1 MNRLGAERRPFLF
14 VIDYKQEQVIVEEP
28 DQIDSEAL
36 LYNLDGVTNV
46 ATASRMNDRENRT
59 SAIRWETFPITQ
71 SAYADSFHK
80 VVGHIRAGNSYLVN
94 LTCATPVRTDL
105 SLKDVFVSSEA
116 RYKLWMKDC
125 FVVFSP
131 EIFVKIRDEHIYSY
145 PMKGTIDAT
154 LPDARR
160 RILEDPKETAEHAT
174 IVDLIRND
182 LSMVATEVMVTRYR
196 YIDELPT
203 HQGALL
209 QVSSE
214 IRGRLAGGWQAE
226 VGDLFFRLLPAGSIT
241 GAPKKKTMEIIAE
254 AETYERGFYTGV
266 MGYFDGNSLDSAVMI
281 RFLEQQADGSLIFP
295 RDLVLPLGNGMQITS
310 RTISGRANSVVS
322 TARCIP
328 RSPQRRNKS
337 SNGPGCNNGSPPQN
351 VTPPSE
357 RSMKTISFSISFIKA
372 SAEYS
377 VPDIS
382 IAIAGHTSAQ
392 IPHRVQRAPSVTIP
406 SGVSVNACSGQ
417 ASTHVRQPMHFFF
430 V

>member
-46 ATASRMNDRENRT
+46 VTASRMNDRENRT

-116 RYKLWMKDC
+116 RYKLWMKDR

-196 YIDELPT
+196 YIDDYR
-203 HQGALL
+203 H
-209 QVSSE
+209 
-214 IRGRLAGGWQAE
+214 IRGLCCRSVRRSGVVLPE
-226 VGDLFFRLLPAGSIT
+226 VGRPKWEICSSGSFRQVPLPGRPKRRQWRLSRKPRPTKGGFIRVSWAILT
-241 GAPKKKTMEIIAE
+241 GIAW
-254 AETYERGFYTGV
+254 TV
-266 MGYFDGNSLDSAVMI
+266 
-281 RFLEQQADGSLIFP
+281 
-295 RDLVLPLGNGMQITS
+295 PL
-310 RTISGRANSVVS
+310 
-322 TARCIP
+322 
-328 RSPQRRNKS
+328 
-337 SNGPGCNNGSPPQN
+337 
-351 VTPPSE
+351 
-357 RSMKTISFSISFIKA
+357 
-372 SAEYS
+372 
-377 VPDIS
+377 
-382 IAIAGHTSAQ
+382 
-392 IPHRVQRAPSVTIP
+392 
-406 SGVSVNACSGQ
+406 
-417 ASTHVRQPMHFFF
+417 
-430 V
+430 

>member
-1 MNRLGAERRPFLF
+1 
-14 VIDYKQEQVIVEEP
+14 
-28 DQIDSEAL
+28 
-36 LYNLDGVTNV
+36 
-46 ATASRMNDRENRT
+46 
-59 SAIRWETFPITQ
+59 
-71 SAYADSFHK
+71 
-80 VVGHIRAGNSYLVN
+80 
-94 LTCATPVRTDL
+94 
-105 SLKDVFVSSEA
+105 
-116 RYKLWMKDC
+116 MKDR

-281 RFLEQQADGSLIFP
+281 RFLEQQADGSLIFKS
-295 RDLVLPLGNGMQITS
+295 GGGITS
-310 RTISGRANSVVS
+310 QSDLT
-322 TARCIP
+322 
-328 RSPQRRNKS
+328 
-337 SNGPGCNNGSPPQN
+337 
-351 VTPPSE
+351 SE
-357 RSMKTISFSISFIKA
+357 YNEMKQKV
-372 SAEYS
+372 Y
-377 VPDIS
+377 VPIY
-382 IAIAGHTSAQ
+382 
-392 IPHRVQRAPSVTIP
+392 
-406 SGVSVNACSGQ
+406 
-417 ASTHVRQPMHFFF
+417 
-430 V
+430 